1 MKEFWS
7 CDRELPDRKMSL
19 TVESAKDSED
29 GKFSS
34 LESRDRRTP
43 ETHRLAHQACSG
55 VSRRL
60 HLR

>member
-34 LESRDRRTP
+34 LES
-43 ETHRLAHQACSG
+43 SF
-55 VSRRL
+55 
-60 HLR
+60 

>member
-34 LESRDRRTP
+34 LESSFWRTQKLGHVCMCVTLVL
-43 ETHRLAHQACSG
+43 ELQR
-55 VSRRL
+55 
-60 HLR
+60 